1 MSATRMR
8 KITPTLLIIHL
19 RAMPFMF
26 VRFFTFRVPAAI
38 VPPPFPGLPGPLRL
52 PTYSRGPTP

>member
-8 KITPTLLIIHL
+8 KITPTLLIIHF

-26 VRFFTFRVPAAI
+26 VRFFTFRAAAAI
-38 VPPPFPGLPGPLRL
+38 VPPPFPGLLRL